1 MEQMITFSIQENL
14 IKPTIEHERLMKL
27 YLQEDVTVY
36 PNEVTSISTGVTINQ
51 LNEMIATIMG
61 SSATFDNRLLVHGDV
76 MFNSTFEVV
85 VKIFN
90 PNQYPVYLKRG
101 TEIVNV
107 LFSHAVAVDVN
118 VNVNSSEVKS
128 DNNGLLEVLQ
138 TSLAS
143 AHVGYEMDSEFDEDE
158 RMSFED
164 ALAEF
169 VSRLVKA
176 LNDGSNSL
184 YIDANDSLYE
194 FIQSTYDEL
203 ITTKIFE
210 YIENTDLGVLL
221 KLNSESEVVE

>member
-14 IKPTIEHERLMKL
+14 IKPTIEHKRLMKL

-36 PNEVTSISTGVTINQ
+36 PNEVTGISTGVTINQ
-51 LNEMIATIMG
+51 LNGMIATIMG

-107 LFSHAVAVDVN
+107 LFSQSVTVDVK
-118 VNVNSSEVKS
+118 STETKSE
-128 DNNGLLEVLQ
+128 NNGLLEVLQ

-169 VSRLVKA
+169 VTRLVKA

-203 ITTKIFE
+203 ITTKIFD

-221 KLNSESEVVE
+221 KLNSESEVV

>member
-1 MEQMITFSIQENL
+1 MEQMITFSTQENS
-14 IKPTIEHERLMKL
+14 IKPIIEHDRLMRL
-27 YLQEDVTVY
+27 YLHEDVTVY
-36 PNEVTSISTGVTINQ
+36 PNEVTNISTGVTINQ
-51 LNEMIATIMG
+51 SNGMIATIMG
-61 SSATFDNRLLVHGDV
+61 SSATFDNRLLVHDDV
-76 MFNSTFEVV
+76 VFDSTFNVV
-85 VKIFN
+85 VKVFN
-90 PNQYPVYLKRG
+90 PNQYPVTLKRG
-101 TEIVNV
+101 VEIVDV
-107 LFSHAVAVDVN
+107 LFSQAVGVSTN
-118 VNVNSSEVKS
+118 EVKNE
-128 DNNGLLEVLQ
+128 NNGLLEVLQ

-143 AHVGYEMDSEFDEDE
+143 AHVGYEMDSEFDEGE

-169 VSRLVKA
+169 VTRLVKA

-221 KLNSESEVVE
+221 KLNSESEVV

>member
-1 MEQMITFSIQENL
+1 MEQMITFSIQENS
-14 IKPTIEHERLMKL
+14 IKPIIEHDRLIKL

-36 PNEVTSISTGVTINQ
+36 PNEVTNISTGVTINQ
-51 LNEMIATIMG
+51 LNGMIATIMG
-61 SSATFDNRLLVHGDV
+61 SSATFNSRLLVHNDV
-76 MFNSTFEVV
+76 VFNSTFEVV

-101 TEIVNV
+101 MEIVNI
-107 LFSHAVAVDVN
+107 LFSQSVTVDMK
-118 VNVNSSEVKS
+118 STETKSE
-128 DNNGLLEVLQ
+128 NNGLLEVLQ

>member
-1 MEQMITFSIQENL
+1 MITFSIQENL

-36 PNEVTSISTGVTINQ
+36 PNEVTSISTEVTINQ
-51 LNEMIATIMG
+51 SDGMIATIMG

-76 MFNSTFEVV
+76 VFNLTFEVV

-107 LFSHAVAVDVN
+107 LFSHTVAVDI
-118 VNVNSSEVKS
+118 NSSEVKS

-143 AHVGYEMDSEFDEDE
+143 AHVGYEMDSEFDENE

-169 VSRLVKA
+169 VTRLVKA

>member
-36 PNEVTSISTGVTINQ
+36 PNEVTGISTGVTINQ
-51 LNEMIATIMG
+51 LNGMIATIMG

-101 TEIVNV
+101 TEIVSV
-107 LFSHAVAVDVN
+107 LFSQSVTVDVK
-118 VNVNSSEVKS
+118 STETKSE
-128 DNNGLLEVLQ
+128 NNGLLEVLQ

-169 VSRLVKA
+169 VTRLVKA

-203 ITTKIFE
+203 ITTKIFD

-221 KLNSESEVVE
+221 KLSSESEVV

>member
-1 MEQMITFSIQENL
+1 MITFSIQENL
-14 IKPTIEHERLMKL
+14 IKPIIEHDRLMKL

-36 PNEVTSISTGVTINQ
+36 PNEVTNISTGVIINQ
-51 LNEMIATIMG
+51 LSGMIATIMG
-61 SSATFDNRLLVHGDV
+61 SSTTFDNRLLVHGDV
-76 MFNSTFEVV
+76 VFDLTFEVV
-85 VKIFN
+85 LKVFN
-90 PNQYPVYLKRG
+90 PNQYPVTLKRG
-101 TEIVNV
+101 VEIVNV
-107 LFSHAVAVDVN
+107 LFSQSVAVDVN
-118 VNVNSSEVKS
+118 STDVKAE
-128 DNNGLLEVLQ
+128 NNGLLEVLQ

-143 AHVGYEMDSEFDEDE
+143 AHVGYEMDSEFDEGA

-169 VSRLVKA
+169 VARLVKA
-176 LNDGSNSL
+176 LNDGGNSL

-221 KLNSESEVVE
+221 KLNSESEVV

>member
-1 MEQMITFSIQENL
+1 MEQMITFSIQENS

-36 PNEVTSISTGVTINQ
+36 PNEVTNISTGVTINQ
-51 LNEMIATIMG
+51 LNGTIATIMG

-85 VKIFN
+85 VKVFN

-101 TEIVNV
+101 TEIVNI
-107 LFSHAVAVDVN
+107 LFSHVVAVDVK
-118 VNVNSSEVKS
+118 SSEVES
-128 DNNGLLEVLQ
+128 DNNGLFEVLQ

-203 ITTKIFE
+203 ITTKIFD
-210 YIENTDLGVLL
+210 YIENTNLGVLL
-221 KLNSESEVVE
+221 KLNSESEVV

>member
-1 MEQMITFSIQENL
+1 MITFSIQENL

-36 PNEVTSISTGVTINQ
+36 PNEVTGISTGVTINQ
-51 LNEMIATIMG
+51 LNGMIATIMG

-107 LFSHAVAVDVN
+107 LFSQSVTVDV
-118 VNVNSSEVKS
+118 KS
-128 DNNGLLEVLQ
+128 TETKIENNGLLEVLQ

-169 VSRLVKA
+169 VTRLVKA

-203 ITTKIFE
+203 ITTKIFD

-221 KLNSESEVVE
+221 KLNSESEVV

>member
-36 PNEVTSISTGVTINQ
+36 PNEVTSISTGVIINQ
-51 LNEMIATIMG
+51 LNGMIATIMG
-61 SSATFDNRLLVHGDV
+61 SSATFNSRLLVHNDV

-85 VKIFN
+85 AKIFN

-107 LFSHAVAVDVN
+107 LFSQSVTVDVK
-118 VNVNSSEVKS
+118 STETKSE
-128 DNNGLLEVLQ
+128 NNGLLEVLQ

-169 VSRLVKA
+169 VTRLVKA

-203 ITTKIFE
+203 ITTKIFD

-221 KLNSESEVVE
+221 KLNSESEVV

>member
-1 MEQMITFSIQENL
+1 MEQMITFSIQENS
-14 IKPTIEHERLMKL
+14 IKPIIEHDRLMRL

-36 PNEVTSISTGVTINQ
+36 PNEVTNISTGVTINQ
-51 LNEMIATIMG
+51 LSGMIATIMG
-61 SSATFDNRLLVHGDV
+61 SSATFDNRLLVHGGVVFD
-76 MFNSTFEVV
+76 STFEVV
-85 VKIFN
+85 LKVFN
-90 PNQYPVYLKRG
+90 PNQYPVTLKRG
-101 TEIVNV
+101 VEIVDV
-107 LFSHAVAVDVN
+107 LFSQAVGVSTN
-118 VNVNSSEVKS
+118 EVKS
-128 DNNGLLEVLQ
+128 ENNGLLEVLQ

-143 AHVGYEMDSEFDEDE
+143 AHVGYEMDSEFDEGE

-169 VSRLVKA
+169 VTRLVKA

-221 KLNSESEVVE
+221 KLNSESEVV

>member
-1 MEQMITFSIQENL
+1 MEQMITFSIQENS
-14 IKPTIEHERLMKL
+14 IKPIIEHERLMRL

-36 PNEVTSISTGVTINQ
+36 PNEVTNISTEVTINQ
-51 LNEMIATIMG
+51 LTGMIATIMG

-76 MFNSTFEVV
+76 VFDSTFEVV
-85 VKIFN
+85 LKVFN
-90 PNQYPVYLKRG
+90 PNQYPVTLKRG
-101 TEIVNV
+101 IEIVDV
-107 LFSHAVAVDVN
+107 LFSQAVGVSTNDV
-118 VNVNSSEVKS
+118 KT

-169 VSRLVKA
+169 VTRLVKA

-203 ITTKIFE
+203 ITTKIFD

-221 KLNSESEVVE
+221 KLNSESEVV

>member
-1 MEQMITFSIQENL
+1 MITFSIQENS
-14 IKPTIEHERLMKL
+14 IKPIIEHDRLMRL

-36 PNEVTSISTGVTINQ
+36 PNEVTNISTGVTINQ

-61 SSATFDNRLLVHGDV
+61 SSATFNSRLLVHNDV
-76 MFNSTFEVV
+76 VFNSTFEVV

-101 TEIVNV
+101 MEIVNV
-107 LFSHAVAVDVN
+107 LFSQSVTVDVK
-118 VNVNSSEVKS
+118 STETKSE
-128 DNNGLLEVLQ
+128 NNGLLEVLQ

-143 AHVGYEMDSEFDEDE
+143 AHVGYDMDSEFDEDG

-184 YIDANDSLYE
+184 YIDANDLLYE

>member
-1 MEQMITFSIQENL
+1 MEQMITFSIQENS
-14 IKPTIEHERLMKL
+14 IKPIIEHERLMRL

-36 PNEVTSISTGVTINQ
+36 PNEVTNISTGVTINQ
-51 LNEMIATIMG
+51 LTGMIATIMG

-76 MFNSTFEVV
+76 VFDSTFEVV
-85 VKIFN
+85 LKVFN
-90 PNQYPVYLKRG
+90 PNQYPVTLKRG
-101 TEIVNV
+101 IEIVDV
-107 LFSHAVAVDVN
+107 LFSQAVGVSTNDV
-118 VNVNSSEVKS
+118 KT

-138 TSLAS
+138 TRLAS

-169 VSRLVKA
+169 VTRLVKA

-203 ITTKIFE
+203 ITTKIFD

-221 KLNSESEVVE
+221 KLNSESEVV

>member
-1 MEQMITFSIQENL
+1 MSSLEQMITFSIQENL

-36 PNEVTSISTGVTINQ
+36 PNEVTSILTGVTINQ
-51 LNEMIATIMG
+51 LNGMIATIMG

-76 MFNSTFEVV
+76 IFDSTFEVALKV
-85 VKIFN
+85 FN

-101 TEIVNV
+101 NEIVNI
-107 LFSHAVAVDVN
+107 LFSHIVAVDVK
-118 VNVNSSEVKS
+118 SSEVES
-128 DNNGLLEVLQ
+128 DNNGLFEVLQ

-203 ITTKIFE
+203 ITTKIFD
-210 YIENTDLGVLL
+210 YIENTNLGVLL
-221 KLNSESEVVE
+221 KLNSESEVV

>member
-36 PNEVTSISTGVTINQ
+36 PNEVTGISTGVTINQ
-51 LNEMIATIMG
+51 LNGMIATIMG

-85 VKIFN
+85 LKIFN
-90 PNQYPVYLKRG
+90 PNQYPVTLKRG
-101 TEIVNV
+101 MEIVDV
-107 LFSHAVAVDVN
+107 LFSQAVN
-118 VNVNSSEVKS
+118 VKS
-128 DNNGLLEVLQ
+128 TETKIENNGLLEVLQ

>member
-1 MEQMITFSIQENL
+1 MGKMITFSTQENS
-14 IKPTIEHERLMKL
+14 IKPIIEYDRLMKL

-51 LNEMIATIMG
+51 SIGMIATIMG
-61 SSATFDNRLLVHGDV
+61 SSATFNSRLLVHNDV
-76 MFNSTFEVV
+76 VFNSTFEVV

-107 LFSHAVAVDVN
+107 LFSHTVAVD
-118 VNVNSSEVKS
+118 VNSSEVKS

>member
-1 MEQMITFSIQENL
+1 MITFSIQENS
-14 IKPTIEHERLMKL
+14 IKPIIEYDRLMKL

-51 LNEMIATIMG
+51 SSGMIATIMG
-61 SSATFDNRLLVHGDV
+61 SNATFNSRLLVHNDV
-76 MFNSTFEVV
+76 VFNSTFEVV

-107 LFSHAVAVDVN
+107 LFSHTVAVD
-118 VNVNSSEVKS
+118 VNSSEVKS

>member
-1 MEQMITFSIQENL
+1 MSSLEQMITFSIQENL

-36 PNEVTSISTGVTINQ
+36 PNEVTSISTEVTINQ
-51 LNEMIATIMG
+51 SDGMIATIMG

-76 MFNSTFEVV
+76 VFNSTFEVV

-107 LFSHAVAVDVN
+107 LFSHTVAVDI
-118 VNVNSSEVKS
+118 NSSEVKS

-143 AHVGYEMDSEFDEDE
+143 AHVGYEMDSEFDENE

-169 VSRLVKA
+169 VTRLVKA

>member
-1 MEQMITFSIQENL
+1 MITFSIQENL

-51 LNEMIATIMG
+51 LNGMIATIMG
-61 SSATFDNRLLVHGDV
+61 SSATFDNRLLVHGGVVFD
-76 MFNSTFEVV
+76 STFEVV
-85 VKIFN
+85 LKVFN
-90 PNQYPVYLKRG
+90 PNQYPVTLKRG
-101 TEIVNV
+101 IEVVDV
-107 LFSHAVAVDVN
+107 LFSQAVGVSTN
-118 VNVNSSEVKS
+118 EVKTE
-128 DNNGLLEVLQ
+128 NNGLLEVLQ

-169 VSRLVKA
+169 VTRLVKA

-203 ITTKIFE
+203 ITTKIFD

-221 KLNSESEVVE
+221 KLNSESEVV

>member
-1 MEQMITFSIQENL
+1 MITFSIQENL

-51 LNEMIATIMG
+51 LNGMIATIIG

-76 MFNSTFEVV
+76 IFDSTFEVV
-85 VKIFN
+85 LKVFN

-101 TEIVNV
+101 NEIVNI
-107 LFSHAVAVDVN
+107 LFSHIVAVDVK
-118 VNVNSSEVKS
+118 SSEVES
-128 DNNGLLEVLQ
+128 DNNGLFEVLQ

-203 ITTKIFE
+203 ITTKIFD
-210 YIENTDLGVLL
+210 YIENTNLGVLL
-221 KLNSESEVVE
+221 KLNSESEVV